1 MKHLFAIADQY
12 VQESD
17 WKILA
22 GLKFCLFAMGVWMGS
37 FLTEKVKNPMRALCV
52 YVFLVTYIP
61 LMLKLVQTTIRYFRQ
76 LEK

>member
-1 MKHLFAIADQY
+1 MKQLFAIADQY

-17 WKILA
+17 WKVLA
-22 GLKFCLFAMGVWMGS
+22 ALKFCLFSMGVWVGS
-37 FLTEKVKNPMRALCV
+37 FLTGKVKNPMRALCV

-61 LMLKLVQTTIRYFRQ
+61 LMLKLAQTTIRYFRQ